1 MADQAQPSQAA
12 LAAFVSTHPPIAGG
26 DDGIPAGAEQGQG
39 EQGQGLYDLS
49 AVEEGVREQ
58 LMPHLKAIEGNVTRK
73 FQEAAEYKRG
83 WEPYEQLGVNQMDP
97 QALGSLLDF
106 YETGDLT
113 HLFGDAE
120 QAKQWVSQVADAYGI
135 TKAEAQDALEEGLDE
150 GGGFDE
156 RAFEERVAQA
166 VEERIGPIQ
175 QAVAAQQMQGLEA
188 QEEEALEQRMDELL
202 SEKQL
207 QLSEVD
213 QDRVYKLALAYADE
227 QDPIAPALDEFLQIV
242 SENERGL
249 LSRKLQQPPAPEGP
263 GGGVGQSAEPPKT
276 FADAG
281 KMAVEAMRQQLL
293 AS

>member
-1 MADQAQPSQAA
+1 
-12 LAAFVSTHPPIAGG
+12 
-26 DDGIPAGAEQGQG
+26 
-39 EQGQGLYDLS
+39 
-49 AVEEGVREQ
+49 
-58 LMPHLKAIEGNVTRK
+58 
-73 FQEAAEYKRG
+73 
-83 WEPYEQLGVNQMDP
+83 MDP